1 MARMSAAVVVVVVVG
16 ESSAWMR
23 ARWSFFEALLALRR
37 RGLAGSG
44 VGGGAVE
51 G

>member
-1 MARMSAAVVVVVVVG
+1 MARMSAAVVVVG

-23 ARWSFFEALLALRR
+23 ARWRFFEALLALRR

-44 VGGGAVE
+44 VGGGGGGAVE